1 VAGSGLRG
9 LDKSSK
15 PRAASTG
22 IDGSGSV
29 IPLPGGSLRSDA
41 IRRQLYNAFC
51 DEPDGVAG
59 YVLAQRLEACRRD
72 IEDRRLDATSIT
84 ELAMRRGFNHPA
96 HFSRA
101 FKARFGV
108 TPSECRAQRRI
119 VTT

>member
-1 VAGSGLRG
+1 M
-9 LDKSSK
+9 
-15 PRAASTG
+15 
-22 IDGSGSV
+22 
-29 IPLPGGSLRSDA
+29 
-41 IRRQLYNAFC
+41 
-51 DEPDGVAG
+51 AG

-101 FKARFGV
+101 FKARFGI
-108 TPSECRAQRRI
+108 TPSEWRAQRRI